1 MPAIAA
7 RDQVLKLPIDNI
19 LRAKSDSG
27 LNLLT
32 PTWGCWLQFSRLNG
46 VIFKVFAPWG
56 LEM

>member
-1 MPAIAA
+1 MIPA
-7 RDQVLKLPIDNI
+7 
-19 LRAKSDSG
+19 

-32 PTWGCWLQFSRLNG
+32 PTWGSWLQFSRLNG